1 MNSTEEK
8 NLWTPLIKLLG
19 LVLATRYA
27 RMGVRSLCAFAPQG
41 DVARFFQ
48 LGLEYIV
55 PVAVILFFV
64 KYGER
69 RSIRSMGF
77 TAPKGVRSYLQGAAL
92 GFALIAGI
100 TTLSLLSGEVA
111 YQGANNRLALA
122 PFVAALG
129 LAMINIREEVLF
141 RGWFLTTSYSIRN
154 PLQAVLGGSVIFGLM
169 HCENNHASLLSIV
182 NLVLFS
188 IFLSELFLIRGSIWL
203 VAAFHSMWNF
213 TQGKLFGL
221 PVSGNPA
228 RASLLEFEA
237 APDSLTAGF
246 ELEGNLLTT
255 AVLAAAIALA
265 ARAIARK
272 RRRALSS

>member
-1 MNSTEEK
+1 MNCTEEK

-27 RMGVRSLCAFAPQG
+27 RMGIRSLCAFAPQD
-41 DVARFFQ
+41 DVLRFFQ
-48 LGLEYIV
+48 LGLEYIA
-55 PVAVILFFV
+55 PVAVVMLFV
-64 KYGER
+64 KSGEQ

-77 TAPKGVRSYLQGAAL
+77 TASKGLHAYLQGAAL
-92 GFALIAGI
+92 GALMIAGI
-100 TTLSLLSGEVA
+100 TALSLLSGEVA
-111 YQGANNRLALA
+111 YQGANSRFALA

-169 HCENNHASLLSIV
+169 HCGNNHASLLSIV

-246 ELEGNLLTT
+246 GLEGNLITT
-255 AVLAAAIALA
+255 AVLVAAVALA
-265 ARAIARK
+265 ARTIARK

>member
-1 MNSTEEK
+1 MNCTEEK

-27 RMGVRSLCAFAPQG
+27 RMGVRSLCAFAPQD
-41 DVARFFQ
+41 DVVRFFQ
-48 LGLEYIV
+48 LGLEYIA
-55 PVAVILFFV
+55 PVAVVMLFV
-64 KYGER
+64 KSGEQ

-77 TAPKGVRSYLQGAAL
+77 TASKGLHAYLQGAAL
-92 GFALIAGI
+92 GALMIAGI
-100 TTLSLLSGEVA
+100 TALSLLSGEVV
-111 YQGANNRLALA
+111 YQGANSRFAFA

-129 LAMINIREEVLF
+129 LTMINIREEVLF

-154 PLQAVLGGSVIFGLM
+154 PLQAVLGSSVIFGLM
-169 HCENNHASLLSIV
+169 HCGNNHASLLSIV

-246 ELEGNLLTT
+246 GLEGNLITT

-265 ARAIARK
+265 ARTIARE